1 MQIKE
6 GKKRKWLRF
15 CLWAD
20 SAWHFFLMHFRHC
33 CWDSMCAFTL
43 IEPQALG
50 PPSSFLASSA
60 TLTRCPPRQAPRAH
74 AMYLDYYTLLVATGH
89 SPDVVGNWC
98 FFHQQRAWL
107 NTYLCGFPK
116 IPAPLVWSI
125 VLNFFG
131 SVVLQEAALE
141 SNLDLKLLPAGK
153 FPHT

>member
-6 GKKRKWLRF
+6 GKKREWLRF

-43 IEPQALG
+43 TEPQVLG
-50 PPSSFLASSA
+50 PPGSFLLPLLPLWRAVLQGKLPEHMPCAWTTIPCWLLLAILQMLA
-60 TLTRCPPRQAPRAH
+60 TDTFSTSNVR
-74 AMYLDYYTLLVATGH
+74 
-89 SPDVVGNWC
+89 
-98 FFHQQRAWL
+98 WL

-125 VLNFFG
+125 VLNFCG